1 MDDLGKRLR
10 DLVQRNVLRG
20 EFTLSSGKKSTY
32 YIDGKITTLS
42 AEGAWLVG
50 LLMARALAKDDVRA
64 IGGLTLG
71 ADPIVAS
78 VAAMSFQEG
87 RPIQAFIVRKE
98 PKSHGTSR
106 WIEGPAIDRGTRV
119 ALVDDVI
126 TTGASVLKAAEHVVA
141 ESGAQVV
148 KVLCVLDR
156 LEGGREA
163 IEKAGYAFQPLVS
176 IKDLVL

>member
-10 DLVQRNVLRG
+10 DLVQKNVLRG
-20 EFTLSSGKKSTY
+20 EFTLSSGKKSSY

-50 LLMARALAKDDVRA
+50 TLMARALAKDEIAA

-71 ADPIVAS
+71 ADPIVAA

-106 WIEGPAIDRGTRV
+106 WIEGPAVPRGARV

-126 TTGASVLKAAEHVVA
+126 TTGASVLKAAERVVE

-163 IEKAGYAFQPLVS
+163 IEKAGYAFHPLVS
-176 IKDLVL
+176 IKELTL

>member
-1 MDDLGKRLR
+1 MDDLHQRLKE
-10 DLVQRNVLRG
+10 LVNRNVLRG
-20 EFTLSSGKKSTY
+20 DFTLSSGKKSAY

-50 LLMARALAKDDVRA
+50 LLMARSLASDGVAA

-78 VAAMSFQEG
+78 VAAMSYQEG
-87 RPIQAFIVRKE
+87 KPVAAFIVRKE

-106 WIEGPAIDRGTRV
+106 WIEGPSIARGARV

-126 TTGASVLKAAEHVVA
+126 TTGASVLKAAERVV
-141 ESGAQVV
+141 EETGAKVV
-148 KVLCVLDR
+148 KVLAVLDR
-156 LEGGREA
+156 NEGGREA
-163 IEKAGYAFQPLVS
+163 LAKAGYAYDPLLS
-176 IKDLVL
+176 LSDLNL